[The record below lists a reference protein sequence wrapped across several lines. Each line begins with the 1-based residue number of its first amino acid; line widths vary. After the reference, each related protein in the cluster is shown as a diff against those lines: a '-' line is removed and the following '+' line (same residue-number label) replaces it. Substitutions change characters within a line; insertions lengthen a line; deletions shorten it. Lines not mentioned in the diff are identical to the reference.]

1 MEVSVGSVTSKG
13 QVTIPKK
20 IREAL
25 GLREGDRVVFA
36 IEDERAVIRKVSAE
50 KMSEILGRQKP
61 WAESGLAFQ
70 KKMREE
76 WASPQS

>member
-36 IEDERAVIRKVSAE
+36 IEDERAVIRKVSIE
-50 KMSEILGRQKP
+50 KLSEILSRQKP
-61 WAESGLAFQ
+61 WAESSLAFQ

-76 WASPQS
+76 WVSPRS